1 MEGFY
6 KIPSALKILL
16 LELVVVS
23 FFPVTIAGIITEFR
37 PGIFPPYSDL
47 EGVGE
52 WLMALVGPLFM
63 AWVLYDIFRPRVKDQ
78 VWGIF
83 FRVKFRF
90 CSTHPSYVLIDLI
103 TIVFAAFFLWLGVTG
118 EFDITLFWL
127 VLATAITFP
136 VLRVAAWYL
145 LRLKIHD
152 LETYDA
158 YKPALW
164 AFGIFAVIFGGAAII
179 SLTL

>member
-1 MEGFY
+1 
-6 KIPSALKILL
+6 
-16 LELVVVS
+16 
-23 FFPVTIAGIITEFR
+23 
-37 PGIFPPYSDL
+37 
-47 EGVGE
+47 
-52 WLMALVGPLFM
+52 
-63 AWVLYDIFRPRVKDQ
+63 
-78 VWGIF
+78 
-83 FRVKFRF
+83 
-90 CSTHPSYVLIDLI
+90 
-103 TIVFAAFFLWLGVTG
+103 
-118 EFDITLFWL
+118 

-152 LETYDA
+152 LETFDA